1 MASDLE
7 LATRV
12 AGSDDQVAFCSLVER
27 HQATIRR
34 FLRRLLCGDHSTA
47 DDLAQQCFLQAYL
60 KIHTWRAKG
69 SFVSWLH
76 TIAYRQFLQHSGKQA
91 QQPVMAWSLQSH
103 FEQENGPVGEA
114 GTAVDAEMMTQQLL
128 EMVSPEERVCL
139 TLAFAAGMS
148 HAEICNISGLPLGT
162 VKSHIQRGRQKLQ
175 NWLEN
180 NDHSIQKT
188 GTHPDKEASRVRKI
202 S

>member
-114 GTAVDAEMMTQQLL
+114 GTAVDAEMMSFPPPCVGACGTINFLKQLGHS
-128 EMVSPEERVCL
+128 MVCPDSPG
-139 TLAFAAGMS
+139 LA
-148 HAEICNISGLPLGT
+148 
-162 VKSHIQRGRQKLQ
+162 
-175 NWLEN
+175 
-180 NDHSIQKT
+180 
-188 GTHPDKEASRVRKI
+188 
-202 S
+202 